1 MPRGKLF
8 NEMAAKNTAQARTLR
23 ALADQVEH
31 GKPLPREL
39 ADAMAEALE
48 DRKDA
53 EAVRDWR
60 ARKAAGEK
68 TIPAADVYRKLGL

>member
-1 MPRGKLF
+1 MSKS
-8 NEMAAKNTAQARTLR
+8 NAAQAETLR

-39 ADAMAEALE
+39 ATALIEALE
-48 DRKDA
+48 DREDV

-60 ARKAAGEK
+60 ARKARGEK
-68 TIPAADVYRKLGL
+68 TIPAAEVYRKLKV